1 VKSKNNYIFAQLQK
15 RMQALMQRV
24 NKINTQLFDLEK
36 EKSKEKDK
44 EQAELARKQIDE
56 IFDK

>member
-1 VKSKNNYIFAQLQK
+1 
-15 RMQALMQRV
+15 MQALMQRV